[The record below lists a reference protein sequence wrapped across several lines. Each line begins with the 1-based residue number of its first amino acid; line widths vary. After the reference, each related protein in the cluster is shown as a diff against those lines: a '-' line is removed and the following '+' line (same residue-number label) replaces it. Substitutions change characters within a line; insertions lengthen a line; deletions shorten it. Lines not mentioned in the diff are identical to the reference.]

1 MSSYICK
8 GLVKQTTNDISLK
21 IRFDYNDGSHEELYG
36 RIDEGK
42 IHFNNNINNNK
53 GFLDFLISYETLLMP
68 LPYITVFIGI
78 RDNRHDKIIWFNQ
91 GKFRV
96 VGDYSYTDFESKQLH
111 FVALNNKD
119 EYSECVMLQKEDTLD
134 NEFIQSILI
143 SESKDLVYDINVVSH
158 NDFYIT
164 TKLFPTAN
172 RCKEIEFKRM
182 NDTKIRKYEVKEFL
196 HDIVKGTTKWHLT
209 KSEREDN

>member
-1 MSSYICK
+1 MNSYMGK
-8 GLVKQTTNDISLK
+8 ELVQQTAIEMSLK
-21 IRFDYNDGSHEELYG
+21 IRFDHDDGSHEELLG

-42 IHFNNNINNNK
+42 IHFNNNM
-53 GFLDFLISYETLLMP
+53 GFLDFLISYKNLIMP

-78 RDNRHDKIIWFNQ
+78 RDNRHDNIIWFTQ

-96 VGDYSYTDFESKQLH
+96 VGDYSYTDLESKQLH

-119 EYSECVMLQKEDTLD
+119 KYSECVMLQKEDTLD

-143 SESKDLVYDINVVSH
+143 SESKDLFYDINVVSH

-172 RCKEIEFKRM
+172 RCKEVEFKRM
-182 NDTKIRKYEVKEFL
+182 NDTKVRKYEVKEFL
-196 HDIVKGTTKWHLT
+196 HDIGKGTTKWHLT
-209 KSEREDN
+209 KVNEEDK